1 VTVTS
6 APSSASAGTTDPR
19 PNRSLRVRRLVAAVL
34 AGLLLLVGGI
44 ALGRVTAPVETTPGT
59 TSAEAG
65 FARDMQTHHDQ
76 AVEMSL
82 IIYAKTRDDAVRT
95 LAYDIAVG
103 QAKQSGQMRGW
114 LTAWRLPATSPEPVM
129 TWMTRPTLDG
139 MDEHSSMG
147 GSSTASPAAMP
158 MTPGGPMPGYATD
171 EQIDAL
177 EAATGTDADRL
188 FLTLMT
194 THHQGGIE
202 MADALLARSN
212 DEIVTSLATGIVTSQ
227 QSDVDYMAELLARY

>member
-1 VTVTS
+1 M
-6 APSSASAGTTDPR
+6 
-19 PNRSLRVRRLVAAVL
+19 
-34 AGLLLLVGGI
+34 LLLLGGI
-44 ALGRVTAPVETTPGT
+44 AIGRVTSPAETTPGT

-82 IIYAKTRDDAVRT
+82 IVYAKTQDDAVRT

-103 QAKQSGQMRGW
+103 QSKQSGQMRGW
-114 LTAWRLPATSPEPVM
+114 LTAWHLPATSPEPVM
-129 TWMTRPTLDG
+129 TWMTRPTLDSG
-139 MDEHSSMG
+139 MDGHSSMG
-147 GSSTASPAAMP
+147 GTAASPAMMP
-158 MTPGGPMPGYATD
+158 MTPGGAMPGYATD

-202 MADALLARSN
+202 MADALLARST
-212 DEIVTSLATGIVTSQ
+212 DEIVTSLATGIVKSQ
-227 QSDVDYMAELLARY
+227 QSDIDYMAELLARY